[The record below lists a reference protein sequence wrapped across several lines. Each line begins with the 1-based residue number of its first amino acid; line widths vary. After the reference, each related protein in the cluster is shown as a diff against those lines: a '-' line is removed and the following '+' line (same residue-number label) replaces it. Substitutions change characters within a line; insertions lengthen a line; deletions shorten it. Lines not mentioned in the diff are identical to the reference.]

1 MTHSEPP
8 DAREA
13 AAQLG
18 MVQTILERAGRSQR
32 PTPFTYVSWG
42 LASAAFNLVYVP
54 ALAPFQVALYNASEV
69 LTVIAYVLTVVEF
82 VRTRRNR
89 ATVMDRQALAVF
101 AGVTTVLWTLKWIW
115 FTNGLVGGVPFAFM
129 WSLGFAF
136 ALVVHGIG
144 PLRPL
149 LVGGLIMVAGVFVAS
164 ILPAH
169 IALVLAL
176 GNLFGLAGPGTY
188 FLLRRA

>member
-1 MTHSEPP
+1 MTYREPP

-18 MVQTILERAGRSQR
+18 LVQTILERAGRSQR
-32 PTPFTYVSWG
+32 PTPLTYVSWG
-42 LASAAFNLVYVP
+42 IASAAFNLVYVP
-54 ALAPFQVALYNASEV
+54 AFRAHQVALYEASEV

-82 VRTRRNR
+82 LRTRRNR

-115 FTNGLVGGVPFAFM
+115 FTNGLVGGLAFAFM

-149 LVGGLIMVAGVFVAS
+149 LVGGLVMVAGVFVAS
-164 ILPAH
+164 VFPAH

-176 GNLFGLAGPGTY
+176 ANFAGLAGPGIY
-188 FLLRRA
+188 FLFRRA